1 MKVYQVMLIFFI
13 LYVTPCNSTLANLQ
27 DEFDGLVNFLETNSE
42 FKVKQSYDLYLNRIM
57 KMRRKKEI
65 IIRKVYEISPIVGE
79 LLALSNVEKID
90 LIINRFFI
98 MRERDLLKKH
108 IIMWDADSNYL
119 DHSSKVLLNILLC
132 NNKFNRL
139 RCILNLLME
148 GLCSGDDRSIRIF
161 KEIVVTVIIDTLL
174 KTNFAF
180 FNDLKAKFNLVRIFN
195 KPLRFKPIIKIK
207 FIEKMKISE
216 KLKEIMTFMIM
227 QLKTNED
234 IEVELDSRLHQNPT
248 PFANNTQ
255 LYNFNPTG
263 ENLMTK
269 LSPEEKQE
277 VIQREIDQS
286 IQNNLSANSNPP
298 SPPHRQTLSRSEAKD
313 LLEHLKS
320 YSSFTPMRFKE
331 KILLE
336 NENKEQT
343 FTYSEIISLDPN
355 ILDIPKSQKLK
366 LSDIKE
372 QLKNDYTDYLLNTTS
387 SSMPQLE
394 EVQPSYQV
402 GLNERSIF
410 TKYRKH
416 IMNLIMLNQLLDEF
430 PPTTIKGSVNLISP
444 NRKVLQSKT
453 TIMKEIAPGVKV
465 SMQFKQTDDMRQ
477 SNKEAN
483 GLLGV
488 DLNQPNRFSKGKFR
502 FKSLSGIS
510 NSFSSMNSMTKDEE
524 FAEKSFIE
532 LTGFSKPNNNNYNK
546 PDEPEDQQSNNNF
559 NDDSKTSQN
568 LHPSN
573 NYNADDESINNQI
586 INHSQNSEEIKEII
600 NKSKSKNSNIKIL
613 YPKEI
618 HSQYYIKKKGTKTIE
633 INKNSKK

>member
-42 FKVKQSYDLYLNRIM
+42 SKVKQSYDLYLNRIM

-195 KPLRFKPIIKIK
+195 KPLRFKPIIKLK
-207 FIEKMKISE
+207 FIEKMKISD

-227 QLKTNED
+227 RLKTNED
-234 IEVELDSRLHQNPT
+234 IEVELDTRIHQNPT
-248 PFANNTQ
+248 PFANNTR
-255 LYNFNPTG
+255 LYNFNPSG

-298 SPPHRQTLSRSEAKD
+298 SPAHRQTLSRSEAKD

-355 ILDIPKSQKLK
+355 SLDIPKSQKLK

-372 QLKNDYTDYLLNTTS
+372 QLKNDYTDFLLNTTS

-394 EVQPSYQV
+394 EVQPNYQV

-444 NRKVLQSKT
+444 NRKVLHSKT

-477 SNKEAN
+477 RNKESN

-532 LTGFSKPNNNNYNK
+532 LTGFSKPSNNNYNK
-546 PDEPEDQQSNNNF
+546 PDDIQSSNNF

-568 LHPSN
+568 LPPSN

-633 INKNSKK
+633 INKNSKI

>member
-1 MKVYQVMLIFFI
+1 MKVYQLLLIIFI

-27 DEFDGLVNFLETNSE
+27 DEFDGIVNFLETNSE
-42 FKVKQSYDLYLNRIM
+42 SKVKQSYDLYLTRIM

-90 LIINRFFI
+90 LIVNRFFI

-119 DHSSKVLLNILLC
+119 DHSSKVLLNLLLC

-148 GLCSGDDRSIRIF
+148 GLCAGDDRSIKIF
-161 KEIVVTVIIDTLL
+161 KEIVVTVIIDTVL
-174 KTNFAF
+174 KTNFAN

-195 KPLRFKPIIKIK
+195 KPLHFKPIIKIK
-207 FIEKMKISE
+207 FIEKMMISD
-216 KLKEIMTFMIM
+216 KLKEILTFMIM
-227 QLKTNED
+227 RLKTNED
-234 IEVELDSRLHQNPT
+234 IEIEMDTRLHKIPT
-248 PFANNTQ
+248 PFANNTR
-255 LYNFNPTG
+255 LFNFNPSE
-263 ENLMTK
+263 ENIMSK
-269 LSPEEKQE
+269 FSPEEKQE
-277 VIQREIDQS
+277 VLQREIDQS
-286 IQNNLSANSNPP
+286 LENDSKMASK
-298 SPPHRQTLSRSEAKD
+298 SPLPAHRQTLTRTEAKD

-320 YSSFTPMRFKE
+320 YSSYTSMRFKE

-355 ILDIPKSQKLK
+355 TLDIPKSQKLK

-372 QLKNDYTDYLLNTTS
+372 QLKNEYTDYLLNTTS

-394 EVQPSYQV
+394 EVKPNYQI
-402 GLNERSIF
+402 GLSERSIF

-416 IMNLIMLNQLLDEF
+416 IMNLIRLNELLDEF
-430 PPTTIKGSVNLISP
+430 PPNTLKGSVSLISP
-444 NRKVLQSKT
+444 NRKVLSTKT

-465 SMQFKQTDDMRQ
+465 SMQFKQKDNM
-477 SNKEAN
+477 SEIKKESS
-483 GLLGV
+483 GLFGV
-488 DLNQPNRFSKGKFR
+488 DVNQPNRFSKGKFR
-502 FKSLSGIS
+502 FKSMSSS
-510 NSFSSMNSMTKDEE
+510 NSFSSMNLMTKDED
-524 FAEKSFIE
+524 FAEKSFEE
-532 LTGFSKPNNNNYNK
+532 LTGMSKPNSNNYNK
-546 PDEPEDQQSNNNF
+546 PENDQQSNSNNF
-559 NDDSKTSQN
+559 NDDTQTPQTPDYLQPNK
-568 LHPSN
+568 N
-573 NYNADDESINNQI
+573 NYNADDQSINQQI
-586 INHSQNSEEIKEII
+586 INHSGNSQEIKDII
-600 NKSKSKNSNIKIL
+600 NKSNSKNSNIKIL

-633 INKNSKK
+633 INKNS